1 MKRVHV
7 PTFDGTPNSDLA
19 EKWLD
24 EIENNFALLQVPE
37 DIKHLII
44 KPFLVGEANKWWAT
58 LEPTVVPPVSW
69 TKFREEFLKYFFSPA
84 VKM

>member
-7 PTFDGTPNSDLA
+7 PTSDETPDPDLA

-37 DIKHLII
+37 EMKHLII
-44 KPFLVGEANKWWAT
+44 KPFFVREANKW
-58 LEPTVVPPVSW
+58 
-69 TKFREEFLKYFFSPA
+69 
-84 VKM
+84 